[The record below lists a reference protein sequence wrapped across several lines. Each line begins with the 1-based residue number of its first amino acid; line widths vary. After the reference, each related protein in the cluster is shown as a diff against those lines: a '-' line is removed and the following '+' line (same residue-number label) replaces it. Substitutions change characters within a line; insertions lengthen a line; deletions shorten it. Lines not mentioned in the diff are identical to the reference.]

1 MKRLI
6 LLITVLSLIL
16 PVISKAEEF
25 TGWWKNLYDLLIT
38 PEATSNE
45 AILKMLNEYYKE
57 YIDREKD
64 INAKADALSKAILEG
79 NEKKALVITG
89 DISKIRYALEKTKVK
104 AMIKLL
110 PLMNDTQKEFLKG
123 LIIPAYPT
131 KIDEAVPEKIEK

>member
-45 AILKMLNEYYKE
+45 AILKILNEYYKE

-79 NEKKALVITG
+79 NEKKAMAIAG
-89 DISKIRYALEKTKVK
+89 DIAKIRYALEKVKIK
-104 AMIKLL
+104 AMIELL
-110 PLMNDTQKEFLKG
+110 PLMNDTQKGSLKG
-123 LIIPAYPT
+123 LLIPTYPT
-131 KIDEAVPEKIEK
+131 KIETAIPKKIDE